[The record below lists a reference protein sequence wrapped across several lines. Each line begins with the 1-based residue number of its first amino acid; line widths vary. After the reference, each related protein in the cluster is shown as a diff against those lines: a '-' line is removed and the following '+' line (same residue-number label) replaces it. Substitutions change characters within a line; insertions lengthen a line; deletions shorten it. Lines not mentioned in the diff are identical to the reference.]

1 MFGRTLYVWFQY
13 GSPKRLLRCIETTK
27 SAHWNTLSRP
37 EKSRIQ
43 NHTVVGPQSK
53 PAKVLPGNMFGLAK
67 FGRTSV
73 VGFGSNIDLQ
83 RDSRD
88 ALRQR
93 SPPIGMR
100 SHALKS
106 QEFKTIPLLA
116 LSLNPQ
122 TYCPD
127 ICSAVRQSS
136 AEVYLFGLVPI
147 WISKRLL
154 KCIETMK
161 SAYWN
166 ALSRPE
172 KSRIQNHIVVGPQS
186 KPSKVLPDQMFGSVR
201 FGRTLSVW
209 FGSNLNLQKD
219 S

>member
-1 MFGRTLYVWFQY
+1 MIYEVDL
-13 GSPKRLLRCIETTK
+13 
-27 SAHWNTLSRP
+27 
-37 EKSRIQ
+37 
-43 NHTVVGPQSK
+43 
-53 PAKVLPGNMFGLAK
+53 
-67 FGRTSV
+67 
-73 VGFGSNIDLQ
+73 DLQ
-83 RDSRD
+83 KDPRD

-154 KCIETMK
+154 KCIVTMK

-166 ALSRPE
+166 ALTLPRLSEISE
-172 KSRIQNHIVVGPQS
+172 KNWS
-186 KPSKVLPDQMFGSVR
+186 
-201 FGRTLSVW
+201 T
-209 FGSNLNLQKD
+209 
-219 S
+219 